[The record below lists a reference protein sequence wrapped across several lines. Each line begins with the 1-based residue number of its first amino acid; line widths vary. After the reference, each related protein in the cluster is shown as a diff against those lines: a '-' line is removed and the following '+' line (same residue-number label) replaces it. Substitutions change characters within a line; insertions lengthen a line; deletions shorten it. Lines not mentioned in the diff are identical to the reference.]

1 MFSNRTSITRGCFLA
16 AGVLAMAGMALAS
29 STASAAVIYQGNFT
43 GTEGMGSLNGTSVT
57 VGPNASNYVSGSLSS
72 TWLAT
77 SSSSYGWSDSGYFND
92 SANNPGRA
100 TAQLN
105 FTPLSGDIYTLS
117 ATVSLT
123 NGANTA
129 AYLSIGFLSN
139 ANSSNLTAGWDNG
152 NVTSGDVSASPW
164 VLVTWENDAG
174 TYFTGPGTKN
184 AAGFSTGQSG
194 ALTNDNFEIVLNT
207 TGADT
212 SNSPWTYQI
221 YNNNTLVSGS
231 NPIDLPAG
239 TVINEVGMQAAS
251 ATGTVSSFELA
262 TVPEPA
268 TLGLVAVGGLGLLL
282 LKRRKAV

>member
-1 MFSNRTSITRGCFLA
+1 
-16 AGVLAMAGMALAS
+16 VLAMAGIALAS
-29 STASAAVIYQGNFT
+29 SIASAAVIYQGNFT
-43 GTEGMGSLNGTSVT
+43 GTGGMGSLNGTSVT

-139 ANSSNLTAGWDNG
+139 ANSSNLTAGWDNL
-152 NVTSGDVSASPW
+152 NVTSGEVSASPW
-164 VLVTWENDAG
+164 VLVTWEDDSG
-174 TYFTGPGTKN
+174 TIYTGPGREIN
-184 AAGFSTGQSG
+184 GIGFSTGQSG
-194 ALTNDNFEIVLNT
+194 ALTNDSFSLVLNT
-207 TGADT
+207 TGANT
-212 SNSPWTYQI
+212 SNSPWTYQV

-231 NPIDLPAG
+231 TPIDLPAG